1 MGESPRRKLARF
13 CAQYP
18 AIRYKK
24 GETIV
29 HAHDPPSGIFGI
41 QEGYV
46 RVYSISE
53 QGRELTL
60 IIFKPGSIFPITWG
74 IAGLSNLYYVEALT
88 SVVIRRAPRSAFR
101 KFLKEN
107 PDVLYSLIKRL
118 LVRMY
123 GLMVRMEYMTFGG
136 AYQKVAAI
144 LSICAERF
152 GRQKGKNI
160 IIQVSLGHKDIANLI
175 GLTRETTSIE
185 MKKLENKR
193 LIEHDNHLL
202 VVKNLKKLKE
212 EARLSTY

>member
-1 MGESPRRKLARF
+1 MGDSPKETLERF
-13 CAQYP
+13 YNQYP

-53 QGRELTL
+53 QGKELTL
-60 IIFKPGSIFPITWG
+60 IIFKPGSIFPVTWG
-74 IAGLSNLYYVEALT
+74 VAGLSNLYYVDALT
-88 SVVIRRAPRSAFR
+88 PIVIRRAPRSDFR

-118 LVRMY
+118 LVRIS
-123 GLMVRMEYMTFGG
+123 GLMIRMEYMTFGS
-136 AYQKVAAI
+136 AYNKVASI
-144 LSICAERF
+144 LSICADRF
-152 GRQKGKNI
+152 GRRKGKKI
-160 IIQVSLGHKDIANLI
+160 IIQMPLGHKDIANLI

-185 MKKLENKR
+185 MKKLQNKK
-193 LIEHDNHLL
+193 IIDHTNHLL
-202 VVKNLKKLKE
+202 VIKNLKKLQKE
-212 EARLSTY
+212 AKLSTY